1 MRRPVTSEPD
11 NLITYHLD
19 RKDRIIEVGGS
30 WDRFAIENNSSP
42 ACHSDKVCNRP
53 LVDFISGDE
62 TRMWVCAVFMLAR
75 ARQQPI
81 ERNYRCDSPDER
93 RYMLM
98 RVLPEQN
105 GELEV
110 QHEILRCE
118 KRSHPVSFTPVAEK
132 LSHSHIRCS
141 ICGRLLNGGAWVEP
155 ETFLPPDG
163 LSLGSIPPL
172 RVNYGICEE
181 CRQAVSRSNKS
192 RMSDKTF

>member
-1 MRRPVTSEPD
+1 MRPSTDSDSV

-30 WDRFAIENNSSP
+30 WDRFAIENNSAP
-42 ACHSDKVCNRP
+42 ACLSDKVCNRP

-62 TRMWVCAVFMLAR
+62 TRMWVYAVFMLAR
-75 ARQQPI
+75 ARQHPI

-118 KRSHPVSFTPVAEK
+118 KRSHPVNFTPVSGI
-132 LSHSHIRCS
+132 LPSSHLRCS
-141 ICGRLLNGGAWVEP
+141 ICGRLRNGGAWVEP
-155 ETFLPPDG
+155 ETFLPPDD
-163 LSLGSIPPL
+163 LSHGSDKPL

-181 CRQAVSRSNKS
+181 CRQSVARSNES
-192 RMSDKTF
+192 RMSDETL